1 MPETMATPL
10 MPSPETYILSESLS
24 AFPDFLV
31 KRSPSAPS
39 PSSSGA
45 KPFAENFHVL
55 PPAMMRPD
63 IAPDAADDIWMSP
76 ADFSP
81 SSANTC
87 AANLPTAHGGRAAKS
102 YARAHGASFVQRGLG
117 RTPRIVQAAP
127 EGRSFVRACG
137 ARPAILSRSQSSP
150 VFAAARR
157 LLRSRPSTSPE
168 VASVYLHQSPD
179 GARHARRA
187 SLPSAAPEGVQ
198 TDRVASFGRGADG
211 FVPTDMPGRNAPLT
225 WKAVPSG
232 RKWTASSFAR
242 TSIPR

>member
-1 MPETMATPL
+1 M
-10 MPSPETYILSESLS
+10 
-24 AFPDFLV
+24 
-31 KRSPSAPS
+31 
-39 PSSSGA
+39 
-45 KPFAENFHVL
+45 
-55 PPAMMRPD
+55 
-63 IAPDAADDIWMSP
+63 
-76 ADFSP
+76 
-81 SSANTC
+81 
-87 AANLPTAHGGRAAKS
+87 
-102 YARAHGASFVQRGLG
+102 HGASFVQSDFG

-127 EGRSFVRACG
+127 EGRAFVRACG
-137 ARPAILSRSQSSP
+137 ASVIIISSSQSSP

-187 SLPSAAPEGVQ
+187 SFPSAAPEGVQ